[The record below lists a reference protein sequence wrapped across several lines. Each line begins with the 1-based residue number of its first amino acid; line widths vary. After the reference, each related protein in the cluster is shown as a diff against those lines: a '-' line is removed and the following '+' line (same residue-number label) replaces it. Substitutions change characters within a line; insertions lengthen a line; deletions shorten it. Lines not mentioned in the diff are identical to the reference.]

1 MIDPSKR
8 TLVPSQCMLDR
19 VLSLLIHSRAM
30 RVGHACR
37 ESNYACREPNAKNF
51 NLSARPQYLDR
62 GTRPPSAHSR
72 PSPAR
77 AALARPSSA
86 RAVLAGA
93 VERRF
98 QMNENL
104 RVQSDD
110 KTDRRRLALHSVRAA
125 FEKRRAGMA
134 DRVAW
139 DMMIKLASAAEA
151 AEFEGQHAPRGSN
164 HATMGSSQSATPP
177 ASAASTAI
185 RAPQALSHAPLLW
198 IPRGP
203 PALKDGSEGLPQ
215 QRPKESARGS
225 HGGSTNSPRRSP
237 RQKPSPT
244 MCVADRFYE
253 DIRACDQPTLEQ
265 YKTDL
270 QRVGIDATE
279 LPAFDYQ
286 KCKPA
291 YTTSAQLALHLEQL
305 SAILGG
311 ARGGAAARAV
321 SDSLLKQVRPHR
333 PAPPLVRHTKIR
345 TPRTTPRPST
355 APATVREKAARAPE
369 AEDDASS
376 ALHQRIRY
384 AGELR
389 AKSYGMATPEAKRR
403 LRTMQAMLSYH
414 EQQDKYNEQQDQMSV
429 DLMSWL
435 DLELSELE
443 SERPPPTA
451 PITSESVRS
460 FKEIKVAEE
469 ERREAMPKTLAVEV
483 AKAAGSAAG
492 LQTDAVPLWHVS
504 PHNLLRPRPD
514 HFLDAHY
521 QLLMGKLAA
530 WNLNCARILNHDT
543 PTPL

>member
-1 MIDPSKR
+1 
-8 TLVPSQCMLDR
+8 
-19 VLSLLIHSRAM
+19 M
-30 RVGHACR
+30 RVIP
-37 ESNYACREPNAKNF
+37 REPNPRKVA
-51 NLSARPQYLDR
+51 LGAQSARPQYLDR
-62 GTRPPSAHSR
+62 GTRPSSAHSR

-77 AALARPSSA
+77 SALARPSSGA

-93 VERRF
+93 EERKF
-98 QMNENL
+98 QMNEKA
-104 RVQSDD
+104 RDD
-110 KTDRRRLALHSVRAA
+110 ETDRRRLALHSVRAA
-125 FEKRRAGMA
+125 FEKRGAGMA
-134 DRVAW
+134 DRVFAS
-139 DMMIKLASAAEA
+139 DTMITAASAAEA
-151 AEFEGQHAPRGSN
+151 AEFEGQHAPRGS
-164 HATMGSSQSATPP
+164 HKATMGSSQSAAPP
-177 ASAASTAI
+177 ACTASTAN
-185 RAPQALSHAPLLW
+185 RAPQAPSHAPLLW
-198 IPRGP
+198 IQGWP
-203 PALKDGSEGLPQ
+203 PALKGGSEGLPQ

-253 DIRACDQPTLEQ
+253 DIRACDKPMLEQ
-265 YKTDL
+265 YKDDL

-279 LPAFDYQ
+279 LSAFDYGQ

-321 SDSLLKQVRPHR
+321 SDSLTRQVRPSTTARPHR

-345 TPRTTPRPST
+345 TPRPTPRPSA
-355 APATVREKAARAPE
+355 APATVRAKAPRAPE

-389 AKSYGMATPEAKRR
+389 AKSHGMATPEAQRR
-403 LRTMQAMLSYH
+403 LRTMQAMLTYH

-429 DLMSWL
+429 DLISRL

-443 SERPPPTA
+443 SERPAPTA
-451 PITSESVRS
+451 PITSETESVRS

-469 ERREAMPKTLAVEV
+469 ERREAMPKTSAVE
-483 AKAAGSAAG
+483 AAMAVGSAAG

-504 PHNLLRPRPD
+504 PHNVLRPRPD

-521 QLLMGKLAA
+521 QLLMGKLAT
-530 WNLNCARILNHDT
+530 WNSNCARIMNHDT
-543 PTPL
+543 LTPL

>member
-1 MIDPSKR
+1 
-8 TLVPSQCMLDR
+8 
-19 VLSLLIHSRAM
+19 
-30 RVGHACR
+30 
-37 ESNYACREPNAKNF
+37 
-51 NLSARPQYLDR
+51 
-62 GTRPPSAHSR
+62 
-72 PSPAR
+72 
-77 AALARPSSA
+77 
-86 RAVLAGA
+86 
-93 VERRF
+93 
-98 QMNENL
+98 
-104 RVQSDD
+104 
-110 KTDRRRLALHSVRAA
+110 
-125 FEKRRAGMA
+125 
-134 DRVAW
+134 
-139 DMMIKLASAAEA
+139 MMIKLASAAEA

-225 HGGSTNSPRRSP
+225 QGGSTNSPRRSP